1 MLSSSSIALHS
12 EISDEVYVI
21 LEAKLSSSIALMMV
35 MKMTHSGFKMIM
47 KNNRFRVYVS
57 WL

>member
-21 LEAKLSSSIALMMV
+21 LEAKLSSSIALIMV
-35 MKMTHSGFKMIM
+35 MKMTHSRFKMIM

>member
-1 MLSSSSIALHS
+1 MLSSSSIGLHS
-12 EISDEVYVI
+12 EISDEVYDI
-21 LEAKLSSSIALMMV
+21 LEAKLSSSIALMIV
-35 MKMTHSGFKMIM
+35 MMMTHSRFKMIM

>member
-12 EISDEVYVI
+12 EISDEICVI
-21 LEAKLSSSIALMMV
+21 LKAKLTSSIALMMV
-35 MKMTHSGFKMIM
+35 IKMTHSRFKMIM
-47 KNNRFRVYVS
+47 KNNRFRVYVN